1 MSDNIKH
8 ECGIAMLRLR
18 KPMEY
23 YIEKYGTWSYGLQ
36 KMYLMMEK
44 QHNRGQDGA
53 GIAGIKLDVP
63 PGNRYIFRQRSN
75 KANPIKEIFDLIYQD
90 IDALTHSHPEGF
102 KNPGFIKE
110 NVPFACDIYLGH
122 LRYGTYGNYNIDYVH
137 PVSRENNWKSKNLVM
152 AGNFNLTNVGEV
164 FSSLVELGQ
173 NPVDFSDTVTILE
186 NVGHR
191 LDEENERLFRKFK
204 EEGFSKKEISPL
216 IERDLDVTAI
226 LKKASRNWDGGY
238 AMAGMIGHG
247 DAFVM
252 RDPAGIRP
260 AYYYIDD
267 EVVVVASERPVIQTI
282 FNVRTDDVLELPPA
296 GAIIIKASGETTI
309 EKIREE
315 TELRKCSFE
324 RIYFSRGTDKAIYR
338 ERKKLGELLANSVL
352 KVVDYDLDHTVFSY
366 IPNTAESAF
375 YGLIKGVENYLNQ
388 VKIDHILSR
397 GKYLEREELEKII
410 NQRPRVEKIAVKD
423 AKLRTFITEDTSRD
437 DLVGHIYDVTYGVI
451 RREVDNL
458 VVIDDSI
465 VRGTTLKKSI
475 IRILDKLDPKKI
487 VVVSSSPQLRYPD
500 CYGIDMAKLGDFIAF
515 KAAIELL
522 KDTGRESVIQSVY
535 NDALS
540 ELQKPVDEMKNMVR
554 EIYKPFSTDE
564 ISAKISSMLKSDEIK
579 SEVRIVFQTIEGLH
593 EACPG
598 HLGDWYFTGNYPTP
612 GGNKVVNQSFI
623 NYIEGRNI
631 RAY

>member
-53 GIAGIKLDVP
+53 GIAGIKLNVP

-75 KANPIKEIFDLIYQD
+75 QANPIKEIFGLIYED
-90 IDALTHSHPEGF
+90 IDLLTRDHLEELT
-102 KNPGFIKE
+102 NPVFIKE
-110 NVPFACDIYLGH
+110 NIPFACDIYLGH

-204 EEGFSKKEISPL
+204 EEGFSKKEISPM
-216 IERDLDVTAI
+216 IEKNLDITSI

-238 AMAGMIGHG
+238 AMAGMVGHG

-282 FNVRTDDVLELPPA
+282 FNVRTDNVKELPPA
-296 GAIIIKASGETTI
+296 SALIIKVSGEATI
-309 EKIREE
+309 EEIREK
-315 TELRKCSFE
+315 TEERKCSFE

-338 ERKKLGELLANSVL
+338 ERKKLGELLTHPVL
-352 KVVDYDLDHTVFSY
+352 KVVDYDLDNTVFSY

-375 YGLIKGVENYLNQ
+375 YGLIKGVEDYLNQ

-397 GKYLEREELEKII
+397 GKYLTKEELEKVI
-410 NQRPRVEKIAVKD
+410 NKRPRIDKIAVKD
-423 AKLRTFITEDTSRD
+423 AKLRTFISEDKGRD
-437 DLVGHIYDVTYGVI
+437 DLVGHVYDVTYGVV
-451 RREVDNL
+451 RRGVDNL

-522 KDTGRESVIQSVY
+522 KDTGRAGLIQEVY
-535 NDALS
+535 AEALS
-540 ELQKPVDEMKNMVR
+540 ELKKPVDEMKNIVR
-554 EIYKPFSTDE
+554 KIYKPFSTEE
-564 ISAKISSMLKSDEIK
+564 ISAKISWMLKSEEIK
-579 SEVRIVFQTIEGLH
+579 SKVEIVFQSIEGLH

-598 HLGDWYFTGNYPTP
+598 HTGDWYFTGNYPTP
-612 GGNKVVNQSFI
+612 GGNKVVNQSFV
-623 NYIEGRNI
+623 NYVEGRNV